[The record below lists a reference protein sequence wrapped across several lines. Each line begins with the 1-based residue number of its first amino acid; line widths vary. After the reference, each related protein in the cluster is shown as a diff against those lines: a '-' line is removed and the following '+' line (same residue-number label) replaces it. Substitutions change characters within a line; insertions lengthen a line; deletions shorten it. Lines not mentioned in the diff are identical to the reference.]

1 MAVTSTRLPAGFG
14 KAVFAS
20 QSWKWLTQRFAYL
33 PQVRLFFGEKLP
45 GSAPVCGGIFRTLK
59 ALQRCAVNDD

>member
-14 KAVFAS
+14 NAVFAS
-20 QSWKWLTQRFAYL
+20 QSWKWLTERFAYL

-45 GSAPVCGGIFRTLK
+45 GLTPAIGNF
-59 ALQRCAVNDD
+59 QDF